1 MITLITIYKDILDE
15 NYSTKI
21 LNEAFNMDSKIYHA
35 ADYVMNSKEHYRYVW
50 LAVSEYMKTR
60 DGQAIVHQRP
70 ISEIKTKLLQY
81 FRGLER
87 EVRNIGKIDVF
98 NVHGSKKEG
107 FSNYVKF
114 SVRKPTSP
122 KHKEFIASHTYLYEI
137 KTIRISEHTHDAD
150 LKYDADR
157 LIPFT
162 ENNDYD
168 DEDYFAK
175 IDCYGKSFNDVKSEV
190 IETIR
195 NHVEDVSR
203 QERLALNNRNK
214 SKTESKM
221 RLRINERLELIAN
234 GIYATDSATDV
245 ANWLVNKP
253 KAYRILYDAK
263 RDVWGVADAMRGT
276 HMDIARNLYKS
287 GYIFLSDKEIE
298 TMKRDLGDSARYMSA
313 QDLYA
318 KYGFYGDSTMYGLFF
333 IPKQEDYLDYEEQG
347 FYNVETVL
355 TTGSI
360 FARRKGYFSSE
371 GPLSSLYNKLKVMGA
386 IEEGQRKPLEKI
398 YADCKSLY
406 PNDTMYMFKNIAN
419 ENGYSGDEVNAFIRS
434 LPEYSLTAMFE
445 KYFKTYGIKRAA
457 DFLRT
462 KAKQIGYSKKEIEDF
477 LSDMFDD

>member
-1 MITLITIYKDILDE
+1 
-15 NYSTKI
+15 
-21 LNEAFNMDSKIYHA
+21 MDSKIYHA

-81 FRGLER
+81 FRGLEQ
-87 EVRNIGKIDVF
+87 EVRSIGKIDVF
-98 NVHGSKKEG
+98 NVRGSKKEG

-122 KHKEFIASHTYLYEI
+122 KHKEFITAHPDLYEI
-137 KTIRISEHTHDAD
+137 KTIRISDHTHDSD

-162 ENNDYD
+162 ENNDYG

-221 RLRINERLELIAN
+221 RLRINERLELIAD

-253 KAYRILYDAK
+253 KAYRILYDSK
-263 RDVWGVADAMRGT
+263 RDVYGIADALKAT
-276 HMDIARNLYKS
+276 HMDIARHLYRT
-287 GYIFLSDKEIE
+287 GYVYLTDEEIE
-298 TMKRDLGDSARYMSA
+298 KMRVDLGGNARYMTA

-318 KYGFYGDSTMYGLFF
+318 KYGFYGDNTMYGLFF
-333 IPKQEDYLDYEEQG
+333 IPKEEEYLDYEEQG
-347 FYNVETVL
+347 FYNAETVMEN
-355 TTGSI
+355 GSM
-360 FARRKGYFSSE
+360 FTRKKNYFSSD
-371 GPLSSLYNKLKVMGA
+371 GPIRDLYNKLLRMGQINESA
-386 IEEGQRKPLEKI
+386 KKPIEKI
-398 YADCKSLY
+398 YKECQALY
-406 PNDTMYMFKNIAN
+406 ANDLNYMFNQIAM
-419 ENGYSGDEVNAFIRS
+419 ENGYTKDEINDFLRT
-434 LPEYSLTAMFE
+434 LPEYSLSEMFE
-445 KYFKTYGIKRAA
+445 KYFKMYGLKRAQ
-457 DFLRT
+457 DMLRLRAARVGYT
-462 KAKQIGYSKKEIEDF
+462 KKDIEQF
-477 LSDMFDD
+477 LSDMFED

>member
-1 MITLITIYKDILDE
+1 MNLRDYLSEFIKQVNALPYVDTVYTDE
-15 NYSTKI
+15 SP
-21 LNEAFNMDSKIYHA
+21 DS
-35 ADYVMNSKEHYRYVW
+35 
-50 LAVSEYMKTR
+50 
-60 DGQAIVHQRP
+60 
-70 ISEIKTKLLQY
+70 IKKSL
-81 FRGLER
+81 
-87 EVRNIGKIDVF
+87 
-98 NVHGSKKEG
+98 
-107 FSNYVKF
+107 SNYVFIVFNHPKDATDEEIKKVYTYGIRF
-114 SVRKPTSP
+114 SDHEDKYTDDSGRDRDGIKRDTVDVIGKMP
-122 KHKEFIASHTYLYEI
+122 KNLHKAGMKLLKQNLTDVQQSIAEYEIGKYGKQITYLLGEPTNESLRL
-137 KTIRISEHTHDAD
+137 KIR
-150 LKYDADR
+150 
-157 LIPFT
+157 
-162 ENNDYD
+162 
-168 DEDYFAK
+168 
-175 IDCYGKSFNDVKSEV
+175 
-190 IETIR
+190 ETI
-195 NHVEDVSR
+195 
-203 QERLALNNRNK
+203 
-214 SKTESKM
+214 
-221 RLRINERLELIAN
+221 INERLESIAD

-318 KYGFYGDSTMYGLFF
+318 KYGFYGDNTMYGLFF
-333 IPKQEDYLDYEEQG
+333 IPKQEEYLDYEEQG

-360 FARRKGYFSSE
+360 FARRKGYFSSK
-371 GPLSSLYNKLKVMGA
+371 GPLSELYNKLKVMGA

-406 PNDTMYMFKNIAN
+406 PNDAMYMFNNIAR
-419 ENGYSGDEVNAFIRS
+419 ENGYSSDEVDAFIRS

-445 KYFKTYGIKRAA
+445 KYFKTYGLKRAG

>member
-1 MITLITIYKDILDE
+1 MNLQDYLSEFIKQVNALPYVDSVYTDE
-15 NYSTKI
+15 SP
-21 LNEAFNMDSKIYHA
+21 DS
-35 ADYVMNSKEHYRYVW
+35 
-50 LAVSEYMKTR
+50 
-60 DGQAIVHQRP
+60 
-70 ISEIKTKLLQY
+70 IKKSL
-81 FRGLER
+81 
-87 EVRNIGKIDVF
+87 
-98 NVHGSKKEG
+98 
-107 FSNYVKF
+107 SNYVFVVFNHPKDATDEEIKKVYTYGIRF
-114 SVRKPTSP
+114 SDHEDKYIDDSGRDRDGIKRDTVDVIGKMP
-122 KHKEFIASHTYLYEI
+122 KNLHKAGMKLLKQNLTDVQQSIAEYEIDKYGKQITYLIGEPANESLRL
-137 KTIRISEHTHDAD
+137 KIR
-150 LKYDADR
+150 
-157 LIPFT
+157 
-162 ENNDYD
+162 
-168 DEDYFAK
+168 
-175 IDCYGKSFNDVKSEV
+175 
-190 IETIR
+190 ETI
-195 NHVEDVSR
+195 
-203 QERLALNNRNK
+203 
-214 SKTESKM
+214 
-221 RLRINERLELIAN
+221 INERLESIAD

-318 KYGFYGDSTMYGLFF
+318 KYGFYGDNTMYGLFF
-333 IPKQEDYLDYEEQG
+333 IPKQEEYLDYEEQG

-360 FARRKGYFSSE
+360 FARRKGYFSSD
-371 GPLSSLYNKLKVMGA
+371 GPLSELYNKLKVMGA

-406 PNDTMYMFKNIAN
+406 PNDTMYMFKSIAN

-434 LPEYSLTAMFE
+434 LPEYSLSAMFE
-445 KYFKTYGIKRAA
+445 KYFKTYGLKRAG